1 MTDLIII
8 GAGPGGYELALE
20 AAKEGLEV
28 ILIEK
33 EALGG
38 TCLNYGC
45 IPTKSYFKNALFL
58 HGIKDATTYGVDVKS
73 WDFDFKK
80 VKERKDQVVSSLKKQ
95 IEFAL
100 KKLNVKT
107 IYGKARLVNKNQVE
121 VNDEVYE
128 AKNIVIAI
136 GSKSKSLPI
145 EGNDL
150 MVDERYLLNIDDLP
164 KHLIIVGGG
173 VIGIEFASIFST
185 FNVKVSVVEYMDNI
199 LPNLDEELSKKIK
212 LILKKQGIDI
222 YNNALVTKVSEVN
235 GEKIVLFK
243 QKDKELSLQGDVVL
257 KAVGRVGNLESLN
270 LEDIGIETYKGFI
283 KVDQDYQTN
292 KEGIYAIGDCNGLSL
307 LAHSATFQGFHVL
320 NRILERRS
328 AIDFNLI
335 PSAIFTI
342 PPIASIGLSEQ
353 DAKIKEINYQVK
365 KTFYKANGKAL
376 AMNESDGF
384 AKILIDDNNNI
395 IGAHILGAE
404 ADTIIHEVVALMN
417 NKVKVNQI
425 GEIIHAHPTL
435 SEIILSLVR

>member
-212 LILKKQGIDI
+212 LMLKKQGIDI

>member
-1 MTDLIII
+1 
-8 GAGPGGYELALE
+8 
-20 AAKEGLEV
+20 
-28 ILIEK
+28 
-33 EALGG
+33 
-38 TCLNYGC
+38 
-45 IPTKSYFKNALFL
+45 
-58 HGIKDATTYGVDVKS
+58 
-73 WDFDFKK
+73 
-80 VKERKDQVVSSLKKQ
+80 
-95 IEFAL
+95 
-100 KKLNVKT
+100 
-107 IYGKARLVNKNQVE
+107 
-121 VNDEVYE
+121 
-128 AKNIVIAI
+128 
-136 GSKSKSLPI
+136 
-145 EGNDL
+145 
-150 MVDERYLLNIDDLP
+150 
-164 KHLIIVGGG
+164 
-173 VIGIEFASIFST
+173 
-185 FNVKVSVVEYMDNI
+185 MDNI

-212 LILKKQGIDI
+212 LMLKKQGIDI

>member
-212 LILKKQGIDI
+212 LMLKKQGIDI

-243 QKDKELSLQGDVVL
+243 QKDKELSLQVDVVL

>member
-107 IYGKARLVNKNQVE
+107 IFGKARLVNKNQVE

-212 LILKKQGIDI
+212 LMLKKQGIDI